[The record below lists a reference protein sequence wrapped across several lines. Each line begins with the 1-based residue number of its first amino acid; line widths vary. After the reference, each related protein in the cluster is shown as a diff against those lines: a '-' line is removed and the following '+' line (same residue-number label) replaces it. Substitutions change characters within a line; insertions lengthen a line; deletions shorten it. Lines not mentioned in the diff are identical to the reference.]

1 MSKVRFSVA
10 TPEEHEVAA
19 RKRTGFARPLS
30 LSPLEA
36 YLGLKALF
44 GEPNR
49 ECIDKTAQQWVFLIK
64 TEDAQIEVNDWKY
77 ESWSI
82 HVYDANDDVG
92 RSGDLIKELEKQII
106 QASAKHR
113 SFLSN
118 LLKSPAGHVIENPY
132 ALYYRTAQDLIGI
145 AEKLHIKH
153 GTPSSTV
160 SGLGDWSTHYTIC
173 RAAVFN
179 LIAAIEGFLN
189 LMYEIYL
196 KAELRDD
203 RIADRLAREQ
213 IDVKLRLAP
222 IYCDCFTGKPIDHTA
237 EAFRNFNRLVNTRND
252 FIHAN
257 VTKSMKT
264 PVVSYDDMTF
274 VVSPEDLRDGI
285 LPGSMNDI
293 GIEDV
298 KKSKAIVDAI
308 VALVFSN
315 MKPRDRMQF
324 ESIMLEQFIN
334 VEYHDGVPVIL
345 G

>member
-1 MSKVRFSVA
+1 MSKVKFSVA

-19 RKRTGFARPLS
+19 KERTGFARPS
-30 LSPLEA
+30 CLSPLEA

-44 GEPNR
+44 GEPDR
-49 ECIDKTAQQWVFLIK
+49 EHIDETAQQWVFLIK
-64 TEDAQIEVNDWKY
+64 TEDAQIMVNDWKL

-82 HVYDANDDVG
+82 HVYDQHNDLG
-92 RSGDLIKELEKQII
+92 RSEELIKELEKQITH
-106 QASAKHR
+106 ALAKHR
-113 SFLSN
+113 SLLSD
-118 LLKSPAGHVIENPY
+118 LLKRPAGHVIENPF
-132 ALYYRTAQDLIGI
+132 ALYYETAQGLIKI
-145 AEKLHIKH
+145 AEKLHTKH
-153 GTPSSTV
+153 VTPSSTV
-160 SGLGDWSTHYTIC
+160 PGLGDWSTHYTIC

-203 RIADRLAREQ
+203 RIVQRLAREQ

-222 IYCDCFTGKPIDHTA
+222 IYCDCFTGKPIDHAT

-274 VVSPEDLRDGI
+274 VMSPEDLRDNTIPSLMG
-285 LPGSMNDI
+285 DI
-293 GIEDV
+293 EIEDA
-298 KKSKAIVDAI
+298 KKIKAIVDAI
-308 VALVFSN
+308 VAQVLSN
-315 MKPRDRMQF
+315 MKPRDRKEF
-324 ESIMLEQFIN
+324 ESVMFEQSIN

-345 G
+345 D

>member
-19 RKRTGFARPLS
+19 RNRTGFARPLS

-49 ECIDKTAQQWVFLIK
+49 ESIDETAQQWVFLIK
-64 TEDAQIEVNDWKY
+64 TENAQIEVNDWKL

-82 HVYDANDDVG
+82 HVYDANNDVG
-92 RSGDLIKELEKQII
+92 RSEGLIKELEKQII
-106 QASAKHR
+106 HASAKHR
-113 SFLSN
+113 SFLAN
-118 LLKSPAGHVIENPY
+118 VLKSPAGHVIENPY
-132 ALYYRTAQDLIGI
+132 ALYYRTAQELIEI
-145 AEKLHIKH
+145 AEKLRAKDGI
-153 GTPSSTV
+153 PSSTI
-160 SGLGDWSTHYTIC
+160 SDLGDWPTHYTIC
-173 RAAVFN
+173 RAALFN
-179 LIAAIEGFLN
+179 LIAAVEGLLN
-189 LMYEIYL
+189 LVYEIYL
-196 KAELRDD
+196 KVELRDD

-222 IYCDCFTGKPIDHTA
+222 IYCDCFTGKPGDHTT

-257 VTKSMKT
+257 VTKSMKI
-264 PVVSYDDMTF
+264 PVVSYDEMSF
-274 VVSPEDLRDGI
+274 IVNPENLRDGI
-285 LPGSMNDI
+285 LPGLMNDI

-298 KKSKAIVDAI
+298 KNIKAIVDAI

-315 MKPRDRMQF
+315 MKPRDQMQF
-324 ESIMLEQFIN
+324 ESVMFEQFIN

>member
-1 MSKVRFSVA
+1 MSKVKFFVA

-19 RKRTGFARPLS
+19 KNRTGFARPLS

-36 YLGLKALF
+36 YLGLKGLF

-49 ECIDKTAQQWVFLIK
+49 EYIDETAQQWVFLIK
-64 TEDAQIEVNDWKY
+64 TEDAQIEVNDWKL

-82 HVYDANDDVG
+82 HVYDENSDVG
-92 RSGDLIKELEKQII
+92 RSEDLINELEKQII
-106 QASAKHR
+106 HASAKHR

-118 LLKSPAGHVIENPY
+118 LVKSPAGHVIENPY
-132 ALYYRTAQDLIGI
+132 ALYYRTAQELIEI
-145 AEKLHIKH
+145 AEKLHARD
-153 GTPSSTV
+153 GTRSSTA
-160 SGLGDWSTHYTIC
+160 SDLGDWSTHYTIC
-173 RAAVFN
+173 RAALFN
-179 LIAAIEGFLN
+179 LIAAVEGLLN

-222 IYCDCFTGKPIDHTA
+222 IYCDCFTGKPIDHTT

-257 VTKSMKT
+257 VTKSMKI
-264 PVVSYDDMTF
+264 PVVSYDEMSFIVTPGN
-274 VVSPEDLRDGI
+274 SRDGI
-285 LPGSMNDI
+285 LPGLMNDI

-298 KKSKAIVDAI
+298 KNIKAIVDAI

-324 ESIMLEQFIN
+324 ESVMFEQFIN
-334 VEYHDGVPVIL
+334 VEYHDSIPVIL